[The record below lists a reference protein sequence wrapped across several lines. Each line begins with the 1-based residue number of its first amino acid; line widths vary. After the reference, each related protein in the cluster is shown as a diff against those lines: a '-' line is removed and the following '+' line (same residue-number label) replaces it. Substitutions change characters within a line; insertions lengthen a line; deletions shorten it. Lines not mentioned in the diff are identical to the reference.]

1 MLLELVLMANRF
13 GLVENLYNMTKE
25 EFENILNLQNN
36 LKELPN
42 TKLVEV
48 MDKLTVTFDLTKEN
62 VISLTIYLDK
72 LEELY
77 NNTLKEYQSRKL

>member
-1 MLLELVLMANRF
+1 MAYCKISNANCSYFLQFFFILEF
-13 GLVENLYNMTKE
+13 
-25 EFENILNLQNN
+25 LNCGDNN

-42 TKLVEV
+42 TKLIEV